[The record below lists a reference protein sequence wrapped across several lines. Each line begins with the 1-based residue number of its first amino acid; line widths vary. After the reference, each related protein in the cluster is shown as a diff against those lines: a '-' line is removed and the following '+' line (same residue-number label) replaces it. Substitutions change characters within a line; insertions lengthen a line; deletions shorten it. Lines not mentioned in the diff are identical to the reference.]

1 MKPTRVLQVLTA
13 MNRGG
18 AETMV
23 MNYYRAMNRNNIQ
36 FDFIVHREEVG
47 IYETEILSL
56 GGKIFR
62 MPALS
67 PSNYFKYIK
76 SLNIFFQ
83 SHPEYNVIHSHMN
96 AYSYLILKIAKKN
109 NVSIRIAHSH
119 TSIEPFFKKIFL
131 KNTDIVTTIKDS
143 VQSVVRHFVPNVAN
157 YYFSCGQKAGI
168 WLFGKKNY
176 GKVTIINN
184 AVNSA
189 QFSYNLEFSKE
200 YKKILNLQDKE
211 IIGHVGNFVE
221 AKNHIFLIHVFKKML
236 EINNNLVLLLVGQ
249 GYLKNKI
256 QEEVKKLEIDSNVRF
271 LGVRDDIPNLM
282 QAFDLFLF
290 PSLYEGLPLT
300 MVEAQAS
307 GLKIIASDTITSEVK
322 VTNLV
327 TFCSLDKPENYWAEL
342 ALKNLKYNRR
352 NTHEDIV
359 DGKYD
364 IEMNAKNLYEF
375 YCNN

>member
-1 MKPTRVLQVLTA
+1 MKPIRVLQVLTA

-23 MNYYRAMNRNNIQ
+23 MNYYRAMNRSKIQ

-47 IYETEILSL
+47 VYEAEILSL

-67 PSNYFKYIK
+67 PKNYFNYTS
-76 SLNIFFQ
+76 SLNVFFK

-96 AYSYLILKIAKKN
+96 AYSYLILKIAKDN
-109 NVSIRIAHSH
+109 NVPIRIAHSH
-119 TSIEPFFKKIFL
+119 TSIEPFYKKIFL
-131 KNTDIVTTIKDS
+131 KNTDLITTIKDS
-143 VQSVVRHFVPNVAN
+143 VQSIVRYLVPNVAN
-157 YYFSCGQKAGI
+157 YYFACGQKAGI

-176 GKVTIINN
+176 SNVTIINN
-184 AVNSA
+184 AVKSE
-189 QFSYNLEFSKE
+189 QFSYNIEIGLE
-200 YKKILNLQDKE
+200 YKKKLNLLDKK

-236 EINNNLVLLLVGQ
+236 EIDNNLILLLVGQ
-249 GYLKNKI
+249 GYLQNKI
-256 QEEVKKLEIDSNVRF
+256 EEEVKKLEINNSVRF

-290 PSLYEGLPLT
+290 PSIYEGLPLT
-300 MVEAQAS
+300 LVEAQAS
-307 GLKIIASDTITSEVK
+307 GLKIIASDAITSEVK

-327 TFCSLDKPENYWAEL
+327 TFCSLEKSVGYWADL
-342 ALKNLKYNRR
+342 ALKNLNYKRR

>member
-1 MKPTRVLQVLTA
+1 MKPIRVLQVLTA

-18 AETMV
+18 AETMI

-36 FDFIVHREEVG
+36 FDFMVHREEVG
-47 IYETEILSL
+47 VYEAEIRSL
-56 GGKIFR
+56 GGKIFK

-67 PSNYFKYIK
+67 PKNYFNYTKA
-76 SLNIFFQ
+76 LHIFFK

-96 AYSYLILKIAKKN
+96 AYSYVILKIAKLN
-109 NVSIRIAHSH
+109 NVPIRIAHSH
-119 TSIEPFFKKIFL
+119 TSIEPFYKKIFL
-131 KNTDIVTTIKDS
+131 KNTDVITTLKDS
-143 VQSVVRHFVPNVAN
+143 VQSVVRHFVPKVAN
-157 YYFSCGQKAGI
+157 YYFSCGQKAGL

-176 GKVTIINN
+176 SKVTIINN
-184 AVNSA
+184 AVNST
-189 QFSYNLEFSKE
+189 QFSYNNEIGNE
-200 YKKILNLQDKE
+200 YKTNLKLLDKKV
-211 IIGHVGNFVE
+211 IGHVGNFVE
-221 AKNHIFLIHVFKKML
+221 AKNHLFLIRVFKKML
-236 EINNNLVLLLVGQ
+236 EKNKNLVLLLVGQ
-249 GYLKNKI
+249 GYLQSKI
-256 QEEVKKLEIDSNVRF
+256 EEEVKKLEIENSVRF

-300 MVEAQAS
+300 LVEAQAS
-307 GLKIIASDTITSEVK
+307 GLKIIASDAITNEVE

-327 TFCSLDKPENYWAEL
+327 TFCSLDKPEEYWADL
-342 ALKNLKYNRR
+342 ALKNLTYKRR
-352 NTHEDIV
+352 NTHKDIV